1 MKKKYVSSICI
12 IGALVVNAFSD
23 NHGSLSEQIEGEWIM
38 FRGDNYEIK
47 NISNNKVK
55 STFYRWD
62 GRMNFERSADLTLK
76 EQSGGKQKTIINKG
90 AEWEYLAGGKAP
102 QDDNWTSLS
111 FDSKKAG
118 WKTGKAGFGYGDDD
132 DETVLEDMQNKYSK
146 IFIRKEF
153 TLPEGTKLNNL
164 ALLINYDDA
173 FVLHV
178 NGRRLMNS
186 NNLIIDEK
194 TGAITVN
201 NHEANGPEYFS
212 LNNFA
217 GAFKVGRNVIALE
230 GHNTNLESSD
240 FTLDPQLI
248 MGGSTKYILT
258 NRTEKASLP
267 EGDWWYNKRAWNG
280 QIDELMIWGKA
291 LNDEQ
296 IANLWNEGK
305 GSKKAPEGTAQSLIG
320 HWPFDGDL
328 KDKSKNKR
336 NAVGHNSPGFSEGK
350 LGKALLLNGANQY
363 VSLGGK
369 PGDYAPKSGSITISF
384 WFSANKLDNRWQTLI
399 SNGDAGGSKWR
410 IHRHQFTNNIS
421 YIGGAMANN
430 NMVDINDGKLHH
442 LVAVTE
448 KDKEV
453 RLYID
458 NKVIRN
464 SGNNGIGDLTLNK
477 INPTVGAELQ
487 GLENLK
493 PSLEGALIPSQDSLR
508 ITVNPIPDTPGWIYN
523 NRSGVYKRTSDKGIA
538 LLLAS
543 QRGDQEKVNN
553 LLHSKVDPNTQ
564 ISGSYNALAYAAS
577 SGHLDIVKTLLRNK
591 ADVNKAARFQKT
603 PLLVTAGT
611 NQIEAAKLLLSNGA
625 DLNAKQGQGAY
636 ATHEACFWG
645 QPEMLK
651 FLLEKGLD
659 PNLQNNGGFT
669 AMHFAIWQM
678 QKGRQEWNEPR
689 IKCVK
694 ILMDH
699 GANPKLKAGNN
710 NQTPVQQALNKGL
723 DSVAKILL
731 K

>member
-1 MKKKYVSSICI
+1 M
-12 IGALVVNAFSD
+12 VN
-23 NHGSLSEQIEGEWIM
+23 
-38 FRGDNYEIK
+38 
-47 NISNNKVK
+47 
-55 STFYRWD
+55 
-62 GRMNFERSADLTLK
+62 
-76 EQSGGKQKTIINKG
+76 
-90 AEWEYLAGGKAP
+90 
-102 QDDNWTSLS
+102 
-111 FDSKKAG
+111 
-118 WKTGKAGFGYGDDD
+118 
-132 DETVLEDMQNKYSK
+132 
-146 IFIRKEF
+146 
-153 TLPEGTKLNNL
+153 
-164 ALLINYDDA
+164 
-173 FVLHV
+173 
-178 NGRRLMNS
+178 
-186 NNLIIDEK
+186 
-194 TGAITVN
+194 
-201 NHEANGPEYFS
+201 
-212 LNNFA
+212 
-217 GAFKVGRNVIALE
+217 
-230 GHNTNLESSD
+230 
-240 FTLDPQLI
+240 
-248 MGGSTKYILT
+248 
-258 NRTEKASLP
+258 
-267 EGDWWYNKRAWNG
+267 
-280 QIDELMIWGKA
+280 
-291 LNDEQ
+291 
-296 IANLWNEGK
+296 
-305 GSKKAPEGTAQSLIG
+305 
-320 HWPFDGDL
+320 
-328 KDKSKNKR
+328 
-336 NAVGHNSPGFSEGK
+336 
-350 LGKALLLNGANQY
+350 
-363 VSLGGK
+363 
-369 PGDYAPKSGSITISF
+369 
-384 WFSANKLDNRWQTLI
+384 
-399 SNGDAGGSKWR
+399 
-410 IHRHQFTNNIS
+410 
-421 YIGGAMANN
+421 
-430 NMVDINDGKLHH
+430 INDGKLHH

-543 QRGDQEKVNN
+543 QRGDQEKVND
-553 LLHSKVDPNTQ
+553 LLNSKADPNTQ

-577 SGHLDIVKTLLRNK
+577 SGHLGIVKTLLKNK

-625 DLNAKQGQGAY
+625 NINAKQGQGAY

-651 FLLEKGLD
+651 LLLEKGLD
-659 PNLQNNGGFT
+659 PNLQNSGGFT

-699 GANPKLKAGNN
+699 GANPQLKAGNN

-723 DSVAKILL
+723 DNVAKILL

>member
-1 MKKKYVSSICI
+1 MIKKYVSAIGI
-12 IGALVVNAFSD
+12 TGALVVNAFSD

-118 WKTGKAGFGYGDDD
+118 WKIGKAGFGYGDDD

-217 GAFKVGRNVIALE
+217 GAFKVGKNVIALE

-258 NRTEKASLP
+258 NRTEKASIP

-296 IANLWNEGK
+296 IANLWNKGK
-305 GSKKAPEGTAQSLIG
+305 GSKRAPEGTAKSLIG

-328 KDKSKNKR
+328 KDKSGNKR
-336 NAVGHNSPGFSEGK
+336 NAIGNNSPGFSEGK
-350 LGKALLLNGANQY
+350 LGKALQLNGANQY
-363 VSLGGK
+363 VSLG
-369 PGDYAPKSGSITISF
+369 
-384 WFSANKLDNRWQTLI
+384 
-399 SNGDAGGSKWR
+399 
-410 IHRHQFTNNIS
+410 
-421 YIGGAMANN
+421 
-430 NMVDINDGKLHH
+430 
-442 LVAVTE
+442 
-448 KDKEV
+448 
-453 RLYID
+453 
-458 NKVIRN
+458 
-464 SGNNGIGDLTLNK
+464 
-477 INPTVGAELQ
+477 
-487 GLENLK
+487 
-493 PSLEGALIPSQDSLR
+493 
-508 ITVNPIPDTPGWIYN
+508 
-523 NRSGVYKRTSDKGIA
+523 
-538 LLLAS
+538 
-543 QRGDQEKVNN
+543 
-553 LLHSKVDPNTQ
+553 
-564 ISGSYNALAYAAS
+564 
-577 SGHLDIVKTLLRNK
+577 
-591 ADVNKAARFQKT
+591 
-603 PLLVTAGT
+603 
-611 NQIEAAKLLLSNGA
+611 
-625 DLNAKQGQGAY
+625 
-636 ATHEACFWG
+636 
-645 QPEMLK
+645 
-651 FLLEKGLD
+651 
-659 PNLQNNGGFT
+659 
-669 AMHFAIWQM
+669 
-678 QKGRQEWNEPR
+678 
-689 IKCVK
+689 
-694 ILMDH
+694 
-699 GANPKLKAGNN
+699 
-710 NQTPVQQALNKGL
+710 
-723 DSVAKILL
+723 
-731 K
+731 